1 MNNTTGHAHDATAW
15 LQLARRLQKQQ
26 LQQLSQLGELASQ
39 LSALVHMLQCERGA
53 SNIYLCSGGLLYT
66 AECRA
71 GGALVDEL
79 AQLPALRAQIGRR
92 QIAAEAATEQFSR
105 VIRHLLNI
113 APQLNDSIDDPP
125 VAGRMVALYS
135 FMQGKE
141 LVGQERALGALG
153 FTRGEFSDSLRQQL
167 VDRIDG
173 QQPCFDSFQA
183 LGSPATVQLFRT
195 QCHAGLDIEQ
205 LRRIACTRQPA
216 ADGGETALRWFGL
229 QTQRLEQ
236 LREVE
241 EQLIDDLLDA
251 TDALLA
257 DDAPG
262 WQAGEEDDSVTPRLD
277 KQLLPLVRQQA
288 YELQQLSSQLAS
300 LKDALEERKLIEKAK
315 SLLMTHQGMQEEQAW
330 QTLRKM
336 AMDKNQRMV
345 EIARA
350 LLMVKAI
357 WPLTPKE

>member
-71 GGALVDEL
+71 GGALVDERLALFYASLERARAVASSALCWRIARAVDEL

-205 LRRIACTRQPA
+205 LRRIACTRQPHCRRRGNGA
-216 ADGGETALRWFGL
+216 ALVWPANPTA
-229 QTQRLEQ
+229 
-236 LREVE
+236 
-241 EQLIDDLLDA
+241 
-251 TDALLA
+251 
-257 DDAPG
+257 
-262 WQAGEEDDSVTPRLD
+262 
-277 KQLLPLVRQQA
+277 
-288 YELQQLSSQLAS
+288 
-300 LKDALEERKLIEKAK
+300 
-315 SLLMTHQGMQEEQAW
+315 
-330 QTLRKM
+330 
-336 AMDKNQRMV
+336 
-345 EIARA
+345 
-350 LLMVKAI
+350 
-357 WPLTPKE
+357 